1 MAGLGIQTRGTG
13 IARIQ
18 KKGGGI
24 ALRGMGAA
32 FKKGGMAMDESMA
45 HEGAESMAMESKETK
60 MEKKGYMENKKGKM
74 VKKADMITKKMSMKK
89 KGKMMKGK
97 R

>member
-13 IARIQ
+13 IARVQ

-24 ALRGMGAA
+24 AQRGMGAA
-32 FKKGGMAMDESMA
+32 FSHGGMAMDESMA
-45 HEGAESMAMESKETK
+45 HEGAESMGMEAKETK
-60 MEKKGYMENKKGKM
+60 MEGMGYMENKKGKM
-74 VKKADMITKKMSMKK
+74 VKKADAITKKMSIKK

>member
-1 MAGLGIQTRGTG
+1 MAGLGRQMRGNG
-13 IARIQ
+13 IARVM
-18 KKGGGI
+18 KSV
-24 ALRGMGAA
+24 
-32 FKKGGMAMDESMA
+32 GGMAMDESMA
-45 HEGAESMAMESKETK
+45 HEGAESMGMESKETR

>member
-1 MAGLGIQTRGTG
+1 MAGLGIQTRGNG
-13 IARIQ
+13 IARV
-18 KKGGGI
+18 GL
-24 ALRGMGAA
+24 A
-32 FKKGGMAMDESMA
+32 KGGMAMDESKA
-45 HEGAESMAMESKETK
+45 HEGAESMGMESMETK

-74 VKKADMITKKMSMKK
+74 IKKADKLTAKMSTKK

>member
-13 IARIQ
+13 IARVQ
-18 KKGGGI
+18 KKG
-24 ALRGMGAA
+24 
-32 FKKGGMAMDESMA
+32 GGMAMDESMA
-45 HEGAESMAMESKETK
+45 HEGSESMEMETKETK

-74 VKKADMITKKMSMKK
+74 VKKADMLTARMSKKK
-89 KGKMMKGK
+89 KGKIMKGK

>member
-1 MAGLGIQTRGTG
+1 MAGLGKQTRGNG
-13 IARIQ
+13 IARI
-18 KKGGGI
+18 GL
-24 ALRGMGAA
+24 A
-32 FKKGGMAMDESMA
+32 KGGMAMDESMA
-45 HEGAESMAMESKETK
+45 HEGAESMAMESTETK

-74 VKKADMITKKMSMKK
+74 VKKADKLTAKMSSKK